1 MNKTIIELWQEIEI
15 SSGESKKELLS
26 EFLSEFLRSQF
37 LVECEECDGK
47 MGLVVTKPDDGNVEP
62 ILFACV
68 IFNAEET
75 SEILSNAINEQKRK
89 FHQLDGATLLGV
101 SNGIGCALTIIISEK
116 ENVILGK
123 DIING
128 LYVAVTGD
136 QNSSD
141 KPATGD
147 ISKKWFLI
155 GLVVLAVLGF
165 FGFKFLLN
173 HMSLQPV
180 VNLSEI
186 SWRVIKTNFPNSG
199 FSVEIPFNYKTDSW
213 KKDLAYE
220 LQSGNVFRVYT
231 SKDAIF
237 RNHEINVG
245 FLPSYELLD
254 LDIQTDMMLSAMQ
267 KKIGEINISSKQNI
281 KVNSKD
287 MIMFNGNM
295 NMKGKNARLTGVV
308 SLVPT
313 GVMWVQIISPEGDN
327 KEHEFF
333 ANKIINSI
341 EVQK

>member
-1 MNKTIIELWQEIEI
+1 MAGNRSLFRGGGKE
-15 SSGESKKELLS
+15 ELLS
-26 EFLSEFLRSQF
+26 GFLSEFMRAQF
-37 LVECEECDGK
+37 LVEYEECDRK

-62 ILFACV
+62 ILFTYV
-68 IFNAEET
+68 ILNAEEAP
-75 SEILSNAINEQKRK
+75 EILSNAINEQKRK
-89 FHQLDGATLLGV
+89 FHQLDGATLLGI
-101 SNGIGCALTIIISEK
+101 SNAIGCALAIILSEK

-128 LYVAVTGD
+128 LCVAVTGE
-136 QNSSD
+136 QRFSD
-141 KPATGD
+141 KSATGD

-155 GLVVLAVLGF
+155 GLVIIAVLGF
-165 FGFKFLLN
+165 LGFKFLLE

-180 VNLSEI
+180 ANLSEI
-186 SWRVIKTNFPNSG
+186 SWRVIKTDFSNGG
-199 FSVEIPFNYKTDSW
+199 FSVEIPFNYQTDSW
-213 KKDLAYE
+213 KKDMGYE
-220 LQSGNVFRVYT
+220 FQSGKVFRIYT
-231 SKDAIF
+231 SKDALF

-267 KKIGEINISSKQNI
+267 KKIGEINISSKQHI
-281 KVNSKD
+281 KVNNKD

-341 EVQK
+341 EMQK